1 MCKLTEAQ
9 TSSFNDCLNHKDLKY
24 LSKILDNDIGGF
36 ELTENDY
43 LLLLLLKNQWKDRD
57 TDVNQIDGMKIRRE

>member
-9 TSSFNDCLNHKDLKY
+9 TSPFDDCLNHKDLKY
-24 LSKILDNDIGGF
+24 LSKILDYNIGGF

-43 LLLLLLKNQWKDRD
+43 RLLLLLKNKWKDSD
-57 TDVNQIDGMKIRRE
+57 TTVNKN

>member
-9 TSSFNDCLNHKDLKY
+9 ESPFDDCLNHKDLKY

-43 LLLLLLKNQWKDRD
+43 LLLLLLKNQWKDSD
-57 TDVNQIDGMKIRRE
+57 KSMG